1 VGSTTPNT
9 WHYGFAMPPGTLPHS
24 PVILVTGAT
33 DGIGRETAVTLARLG
48 ARVIAHGRRPERL
61 TAVHDELERAS
72 RTSQP
77 APAEADLSSLAEVRR
92 LAADLSE
99 RDLGIDVVV
108 NNAGVFMNDQRLT
121 ADGVETT
128 MAVNHFA
135 PFLLTHA
142 LLAGRHGAALRR
154 VVNVS
159 SMAHQSGRIDPEDA
173 ALTRRP
179 FDGYDAY
186 AASKLAN
193 VLFTVE
199 LPRRL
204 GTHAPTVNA
213 LHPGVVTT
221 KLLREGFSMKG
232 GDSLEE
238 GAKTSVF
245 LATDPSVA
253 GVTGR
258 YFVRCR
264 EANPHRAAADAALCR
279 RFYDETARIAGM
291 APPGR

>member
-1 VGSTTPNT
+1 
-9 WHYGFAMPPGTLPHS
+9 MPPGTLPDS
-24 PVILVTGAT
+24 PVVLVTGAT

-61 TAVHDELERAS
+61 TAVHGELERAS
-72 RTSQP
+72 RVSQP

-92 LAADLSE
+92 LAASLSE
-99 RDLGIDVVV
+99 RDEPIDVVV
-108 NNAGVFMNDQRLT
+108 HNAGVFMKNRRVT
-121 ADGVETT
+121 ADGIEMT

-135 PFLLTHA
+135 PFVLTHS
-142 LLAGRHGAALRR
+142 LLAGRHGAAIRR
-154 VVNVS
+154 IVNVS
-159 SMAHQSGRIDPEDA
+159 SMAHMSGRIDPEDA
-173 ALTRRP
+173 AYTRQA

-186 AASKLAN
+186 AASKLAG
-193 VLFTVE
+193 VLFSVE

-204 GTHAPTVNA
+204 GAHAPTVNA

-245 LATDPSVA
+245 VATDASVA
-253 GVTGR
+253 ELTGR

-264 EANPHRAAADAALCR
+264 ETRPHQAAADADLCR
-279 RFYDETARIAGM
+279 RFYDETARIAGGVS
-291 APPGR
+291 PGW